1 MYSSTVVLNI
11 RNRSLRLPGRGC
23 DPSLIRFYLAEVC
36 AVLAFSVDH
45 LRDRLSPQHC
55 PFNSPRFEAREHPHH
70 GDGPHHADRL
80 RHDHLQHTGAD
91 SSKHHVWHD
100 SLSGSRGSF
109 RLSVFTRSSR
119 ATRCRLQWTC
129 GRSGASCTCSS
140 PAASSSRA
148 RTSGSEEPLSC
159 RLNVVDSIK
168 HFCVD
173 MLEFPDYVPEVARVR
188 IDDASQLQDLIRQ
201 MLNHD
206 PKKRITAQDA
216 IVMSVPLFFLETSV
230 LCRH

>member
-1 MYSSTVVLNI
+1 M
-11 RNRSLRLPGRGC
+11 
-23 DPSLIRFYLAEVC
+23 
-36 AVLAFSVDH
+36 
-45 LRDRLSPQHC
+45 
-55 PFNSPRFEAREHPHH
+55 
-70 GDGPHHADRL
+70 
-80 RHDHLQHTGAD
+80 RHDP
-91 SSKHHVWHD
+91 
-100 SLSGSRGSF
+100 LSGARGSF

-119 ATRCRLQWTC
+119 ATRCRPQWTC

-148 RTSGSEEPLSC
+148 RTSGSEEPLPC
-159 RLNVVDSIK
+159 RPNVVDSIK

-216 IVMSVPLFFLETSV
+216 IVMRVPLFFLETSV
-230 LCRH
+230 LCRHWLHDALFPDPSFCTPLSATPCNLWRRLGERTERTAREHRWVLSGADEDGAGR